1 MKISP
6 LVRAEFARLTSS
18 RIGIAS
24 LVALMTVPLV
34 YGGLYV
40 VRFSATN
47 ELGTVELVSKP
58 VRVIRAAPLPKRK
71 KTPKPSE

>member
-34 YGGLYV
+34 YGGLYLW
-40 VRFSATN
+40 
-47 ELGTVELVSKP
+47 EK
-58 VRVIRAAPLPKRK
+58 
-71 KTPKPSE
+71 